1 MPAKKIVVTDVV
13 ASSSQGGRPRQ
24 EDRFYAR
31 TRIPVGGSG
40 SGSASSSS
48 SSSLSSTVSFFGIW
62 DGTVCPLAA
71 DYVHSRCCSHH
82 LNAPSFRA
90 VVDRLLLL
98 DRERDGVDVDVAGG
112 EELGEALRSVV
123 NEAYAS
129 TDADLLAECR
139 RLGNHYSST
148 TSVTAIVAGGL
159 VAIGNLG
166 DSPLFLV
173 RRRGS
178 GSGGG
183 GTRGGGGAALTGS
196 QVTTDHKPDQPA
208 ERARIESSGGSV
220 QYLHRHN
227 YKPFI
232 RGGDF
237 DRRKATG
244 ESAMQLQYS
253 RAFGGKDLKPYGL
266 SATPSVAIVPLDG
279 LEGMILCSD
288 GISDVASPD
297 DAASIV
303 ASAWSR
309 GEDAAARLVS
319 WGVSRRAAIGMDA
332 DNCTAMVVSFGYEG
346 GGGGE
351 GEGASS
357 SLLLQSADF
366 PGNCT
371 Q

>member
-1 MPAKKIVVTDVV
+1 MTTTAEKIVVTDVV
-13 ASSSQGGRPRQ
+13 ASSCQGGRPRQ

-31 TRIPVGGSG
+31 THISVGGDGGGGSG
-40 SGSASSSS
+40 GGAASSSS
-48 SSSLSSTVSFFGIW
+48 SSSSSASVSFFGIW
-62 DGTVCPLAA
+62 DGTVCPLAS
-71 DYVHSRCCSHH
+71 DYVHTRCCDHH
-82 LNAPSFRA
+82 LSAPSFKS
-90 VVDRLLLL
+90 VVDYLLTSPAN
-98 DRERDGVDVDVAGG
+98 DDEDDGEIGD
-112 EELGEALRSVV
+112 LGEALRSVV
-123 NEAYAS
+123 VEAYAS

-139 RLGNHYSST
+139 ALRNHYSST
-148 TSVTAIVAGGL
+148 TSVTALIAGGL
-159 VAIGNLG
+159 IAIGNLG

-173 RRRGS
+173 RRVP
-178 GSGGG
+178 GGG
-183 GTRGGGGAALTGS
+183 VSGT
-196 QVTTDHKPDQPA
+196 QVTTDHKPDQPG
-208 ERARIESSGGSV
+208 ERARIERSGGSV

-266 SATPSVAIVPLDG
+266 SAEPSVVVTPLDG
-279 LEGMILCSD
+279 LKGMILCSD

-303 ASAWSR
+303 AAAWAK

-332 DNCTAMVVSFGYEG
+332 DNCTALVVSFGSSSAG
-346 GGGGE
+346 GEE
-351 GEGASS
+351 GEGASP
-357 SLLLQSADF
+357 SLLLRSADF
-366 PGNCT
+366 PGNST

>member
-1 MPAKKIVVTDVV
+1 MSTEKIVVTNVV

-31 TRIPVGGSG
+31 THIPVGAGG
-40 SGSASSSS
+40 GA
-48 SSSLSSTVSFFGIW
+48 VSFFGIW

-71 DYVHSRCCSHH
+71 DYVHTRCCSHH
-82 LNAPSFRA
+82 LGAPSFRS
-90 VVDRLLLL
+90 VVDILSSSAPPGFD
-98 DRERDGVDVDVAGG
+98 DRG
-112 EELGEALRSVV
+112 EELGGALRSAVA
-123 NEAYAS
+123 EAYAG
-129 TDADLLAECR
+129 TDAELLAECR

-173 RRRGS
+173 RRAPPTGRGGS
-178 GSGGG
+178 G
-183 GTRGGGGAALTGS
+183 AQVTGS
-196 QVTTDHKPDQPA
+196 QVTTDHKPDQPV
-208 ERARIESSGGSV
+208 ERARIEGSGGSV

-266 SATPSVAIVPLDG
+266 SAEPSVVVVPLDG
-279 LEGMILCSD
+279 LMGMILCSD

-303 ASAWSR
+303 AAAWAR

-319 WGVSRRAAIGMDA
+319 WGVSRRAAINMDA
-332 DNCTAMVVSFGYEG
+332 DNCTAMVVSFGPA
-346 GGGGE
+346 E
-351 GEGASS
+351 GEEGGASS
-357 SLLLQSADF
+357 SILLQSADF

>member
-1 MPAKKIVVTDVV
+1 MTAENIIVTNVV
-13 ASSSQGGRPRQ
+13 AASCQGGRPRQ

-31 TRIPVGGSG
+31 TYIPVDGGTG
-40 SGSASSSS
+40 AGVASIG
-48 SSSLSSTVSFFGIW
+48 FFGIW

-71 DYVHSRCCSHH
+71 DYVHTRCCSHH
-82 LNAPSFRA
+82 LHAPSFPA
-90 VVDRLLLL
+90 LVDRLCKESI
-98 DRERDGVDVDVAGG
+98 DDDDADPPNAGDG
-112 EELGEALRSVV
+112 ESLGDKLRSVV
-123 NEAYAS
+123 AEAYAA

-139 RLGNHYSST
+139 RLSNHYSST
-148 TSVTAIVAGGL
+148 TSVTALVAGGL
-159 VAIGNLG
+159 LVVGNLG

-173 RRRGS
+173 RRTAE
-178 GSGGG
+178 GGVS
-183 GTRGGGGAALTGS
+183 GS
-196 QVTTDHKPDQPA
+196 QVTIDHKPDQPI
-208 ERARIESSGGSV
+208 ERARIERSRGSV

-266 SATPSVAIVPLDG
+266 SAEPSVAVIPLEET
-279 LEGMILCSD
+279 LVGMILCSD

-297 DAASIV
+297 EAAKIV
-303 ASAWSR
+303 AAAWAN
-309 GEDAAARLVS
+309 GEDAASRLVA
-319 WGVSRRAAIGMDA
+319 WGVARRQAVGMDA
-332 DNCTAMVVSFGYEG
+332 DNCTAMVVSFGHVTSYGKEGKTNEG
-346 GGGGE
+346 GGV
-351 GEGASS
+351 S

-366 PGNCT
+366 PNNCT

>member
-1 MPAKKIVVTDVV
+1 MRANKNNNIMSTENIVITDVV

-31 TRIPVGGSG
+31 TDIPVGA
-40 SGSASSSS
+40 ASSSS
-48 SSSLSSTVSFFGIW
+48 PVSFFGIW

-71 DYVHSRCCSHH
+71 DYVHTRCCSHH
-82 LNAPSFRA
+82 LGAPSFRS
-90 VVDRLLLL
+90 VVDILSSSSSP
-98 DRERDGVDVDVAGG
+98 GSKK
-112 EELGEALRSVV
+112 EELGGALRSAVV
-123 NEAYAS
+123 EAYAS
-129 TDADLLAECR
+129 TDAELLAECR
-139 RLGNHYSST
+139 RLRNHYSSS

-173 RRRGS
+173 RRAPGG
-178 GSGGG
+178 GSGG
-183 GTRGGGGAALTGS
+183 AVTGS
-196 QVTTDHKPDQPA
+196 QVTTDHKPDQPV
-208 ERARIESSGGSV
+208 ERARIEGSGGSV

-266 SATPSVAIVPLDG
+266 SAEPSVVVVPLDG
-279 LEGMILCSD
+279 LMGMILCSD

-303 ASAWSR
+303 AAAWER

-332 DNCTAMVVSFGYEG
+332 DNCTAMVVSFGPAG
-346 GGGGE
+346 DAGGE
-351 GEGASS
+351 EEGGASS
-357 SLLLQSADF
+357 PILLQSADY
-366 PGNCT
+366 PGNST